1 MGKMVGAA
9 EFKAK
14 CLAILEEVQATGT
27 SVTVTKRGKPYAV
40 VKPVPSANDGGGR
53 SAIGFLK
60 SDRYRFDIDP
70 GTPAA
75 DPEEWAALR

>member
-27 SVTVTKRGKPYAV
+27 TVTITKRGKPYAV
-40 VKPVPSANDGGGR
+40 VNPVPLIADAGHR

-70 GTPAA
+70 GAPAA
-75 DPEEWAALR
+75 EPDDWAALR